1 MNDKKLAEA
10 VVQMCISI
18 GFCIDSF
25 LYEGNTEDLQI
36 YQNRDSGMCAF
47 LWMLQNF

>member
-10 VVQMCISI
+10 VVQMCMSI
-18 GFCIDSF
+18 GFYIDSF

-36 YQNRDSGMCAF
+36 H
-47 LWMLQNF
+47 

>member
-1 MNDKKLAEA
+1 M
-10 VVQMCISI
+10 VQMCISI

-36 YQNRDSGMCAF
+36 YQNRDSGMRAF
-47 LWMLQNF
+47 L

>member
-10 VVQMCISI
+10 EVQMCIST
-18 GFCIDSF
+18 GFYIDSF

-36 YQNRDSGMCAF
+36 Y
-47 LWMLQNF
+47 